1 MLTIFCSICLAEKM
15 SLLCNGCLPRAIS
28 AAQQENTGQQQA
40 QYDRMGTHA
49 AKGKG
54 MGRDHAFIYTIASQL
69 PDAAPEHLGSVKQ
82 LHSSAVIGAI
92 KLGAR

>member
-1 MLTIFCSICLAEKM
+1 MAVCPGQFLQHNKKILVS
-15 SLLCNGCLPRAIS
+15 SL
-28 AAQQENTGQQQA
+28 QA
-40 QYDRMGTHA
+40 RYDRMGTHA